1 MNEAEILQLSAR
13 CGYPSKQALILK
25 NEASGREYWRLFLEK
40 GSVVLCYLDPNTG
53 NHSRF
58 ISTAMILY
66 QFDINVPQVL
76 DSFPEW
82 GVTIQ
87 EDLGDSSLLDVWNE
101 ENAEELTFQSL
112 DLLADIHSIPDMQIP
127 TLQPQDLT
135 AQMELFKNIFCNDF
149 LDIEVHSSISALI
162 DSASKEL
169 IAQPFVNCHFDFERR
184 NLILLEDNEI
194 AVVDYQD
201 LCSGPVGI
209 DLAGLLIDHYVKY
222 PDQQIMESLASYSSL
237 IEIDVSPEEIFE
249 WVRWGA
255 IQRNMRILGI
265 LSKIYIDTDR
275 SFRLKDLPQILNN
288 LIELI
293 PDKNFTA
300 LKKYLNEEVHQNL
313 LVRLDK
319 I

>member
-1 MNEAEILQLSAR
+1 LNEAEILQLSAR

-58 ISTAMILY
+58 ISTAKILH

-112 DLLADIHSIPDMQIP
+112 DLLADIHSIPGMQIP

-149 LDIEVHSSISALI
+149 LDVEVHSSISALI
-162 DSASKEL
+162 DLASKEL

-184 NLILLEDNEI
+184 NLMLSKENKISVIDF
-194 AVVDYQD
+194 QD
-201 LCSGPVGI
+201 LCKGPIGI
-209 DLAGLLIDHYVKY
+209 DLAGILLDHYLAANHGSINKALTYFQKQSDLV
-222 PDQQIMESLASYSSL
+222 ESVDDA
-237 IEIDVSPEEIFE
+237 FE
-249 WVRWGA
+249 FVRWGG
-255 IQRNMRILGI
+255 IQRNLRILGV
-265 LSKIYIDTDR
+265 LSRLYLEEGRD
-275 SFRLKDLPQILNN
+275 FRLKDMPMILKN
-288 LIELI
+288 LIFLI
-293 PDKNFTA
+293 PDNSGC
-300 LKKYLNEEVHQNL
+300 NEFMQDKVLPKLTH
-313 LVRLDK
+313 RLSSA
-319 I
+319 